1 MTDAQMLAAD
11 EDLMQL
17 SGRMLASTEQGQW
30 EQMGEQQDALSV
42 LLDRLR
48 AGEGTQLRPAAV
60 MAAKHRL
67 IEDILALQKATLD
80 LALPWRASIAAMRG
94 SAGSAKKVAHAYR
107 AVLTTF

>member
-1 MTDAQMLAAD
+1 MTDEEMLAAY
-11 EDLMQL
+11 EELIQL
-17 SGRMLASTEQGQW
+17 SGRMLASTEQAEW

-80 LALPWRASIAAMRG
+80 LALPWRGSIAAMLKSG
-94 SAGSAKKVAHAYR
+94 GSAKRVAHAYR
-107 AVLTTF
+107 A